1 MYNFQDNSVIPI
13 ISITVKVWPHKTS
26 LIPVTFYWSACTKTW
41 KWAVMHLCVSGIDFA
56 SLYDFIFWFSKY
68 SDCGIFFSIL
78 LQVIHWPT
86 TTIGSLKQRTS
97 IVSTITV
104 LCTNMGD
111 GGTRPAA
118 TQIWTENT
126 NLVFRTHIW
135 FIGILLEVVPTLW
148 KGLKWWWEKTK
159 YRRSTFP

>member
-56 SLYDFIFWFSKY
+56 SFYDSIFWFSKFF
-68 SDCGIFFSIL
+68 DCGIFFFIL
-78 LQVIHWPT
+78 LQVIYWPT
-86 TTIGSLKQRTS
+86 TAIGSLQQRTR
-97 IVSTITV
+97 IMAVMTV
-104 LCTNMGD
+104 LWTDTGD
-111 GGTRPAA
+111 GGTATAP

-126 NLVFRTHIW
+126 NRCFEPIFDFWETFRHYYYS
-135 FIGILLEVVPTLW
+135 
-148 KGLKWWWEKTK
+148 LKRAQMMMRKN
-159 YRRSTFP
+159 